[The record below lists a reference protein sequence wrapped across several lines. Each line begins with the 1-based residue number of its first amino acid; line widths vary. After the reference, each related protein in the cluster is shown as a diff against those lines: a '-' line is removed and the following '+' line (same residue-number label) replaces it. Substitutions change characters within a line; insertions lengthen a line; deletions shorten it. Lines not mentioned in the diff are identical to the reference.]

1 MSSLVESVFLTLDF
15 PKCFGVVHYGN
26 DKDTGSWHCQCKG
39 DNSSMADTATMN
51 KKELTNKLSVS
62 YSKIRNNINFVTQ
75 YLIVKRKRK

>member
-15 PKCFGVVHYGN
+15 PKCFGAVYYCH

-39 DNSSMADTATMN
+39 DNFSMAGTN

-62 YSKIRNNINFVTQ
+62 YSKIRNINFVTQ
-75 YLIVKRKRK
+75 YLILKRKIK